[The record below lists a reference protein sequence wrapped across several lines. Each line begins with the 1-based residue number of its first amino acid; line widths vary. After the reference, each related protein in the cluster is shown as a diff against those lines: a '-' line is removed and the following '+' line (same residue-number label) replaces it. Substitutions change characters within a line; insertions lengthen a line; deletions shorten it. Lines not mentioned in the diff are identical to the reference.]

1 MEQKESK
8 ADVSSEEIKDILEN
22 YKTVAVVGLSPKED
36 RPSYQAASYLQ
47 SKGFRIIPI
56 SPLVNDI
63 LGEKVYSS
71 LLEVPFGIDVV
82 DIFRKPE
89 AVLEIIKEA
98 IEKKAKV
105 VWMQEGVINNEA
117 AELAC
122 KAGIRV
128 VMDRCIK
135 KEHQK
140 LFG

>member
-8 ADVSSEEIKDILEN
+8 TDVSSEEIKGILEN

-36 RPSYQAASYLQ
+36 KPSYQVASYLQ

-56 SPLVNDI
+56 RPLGNDI
-63 LGEKVYSS
+63 LEEKVYSS

-89 AVLEIIKEA
+89 AVLEIVKEA
-98 IEKKAKV
+98 IEKNAKV

-117 AELAC
+117 AELAR

-140 LFG
+140 FFG

>member
-8 ADVSSEEIKDILEN
+8 TDVSSEEIKDILEN
-22 YKTVAVVGLSPKED
+22 YKTIAVVGLSPKED
-36 RPSYQAASYLQ
+36 RPSYQVASYLQ
-47 SKGFRIIPI
+47 SKGFKIIPI
-56 SPLVNDI
+56 SPLGNDI

-71 LLEVPFGIDVV
+71 LLEVPSGIDVV

-89 AVLEIIKEA
+89 AVLEIVKEA

-117 AELAC
+117 AELAI
-122 KAGIRV
+122 KAGIGV
-128 VMDRCIK
+128 VMNRCIK
-135 KEHQK
+135 KEHER